1 MWDLIILN
9 HIIHLNSKRMLHA
22 HEALMV
28 WSYIE
33 RFLMVDNVFMLLLS
47 SRIIRFDCVFCA
59 K

>member
-1 MWDLIILN
+1 
-9 HIIHLNSKRMLHA
+9 MLHA

-33 RFLMVDNVFMLLLS
+33 RFLMVGNVFMLLLS